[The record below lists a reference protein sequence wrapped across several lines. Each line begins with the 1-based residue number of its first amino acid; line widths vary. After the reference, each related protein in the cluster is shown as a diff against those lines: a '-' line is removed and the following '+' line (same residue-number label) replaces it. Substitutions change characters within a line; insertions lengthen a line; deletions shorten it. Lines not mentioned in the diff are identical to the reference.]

1 MKKTFRARKSMETIT
16 EPKAMK
22 NKNEKMY
29 KDNNS
34 KNSKNILKH
43 LTGNIRAKLLFS
55 FLVPIVLIF
64 ILGGTA
70 YTISSNAISN
80 SFTSSTISLITST
93 GNHYDVITQNI
104 RNRAVELS
112 TDNEINTYYNG
123 GYGEEAI
130 TELQQGLDYLTEDE
144 VYAKMKSKI
153 TTLVLM
159 DQYIENLTI
168 FTAYGYPISTTGSFK
183 DKTPYE
189 AFMKTEEASSISKDV
204 WVGTHS
210 YVDTQLGLDIS
221 KYALSYIK
229 QYVNNYSKKSGF
241 IVIDVSMKVITDA
254 LSSMNLPEGSQVAFI
269 TPEGREITAT
279 GNSSENIFFGTDY
292 YLQGANQENNT
303 WSTDVE
309 LNGEMNLYICS
320 PIGTTGAMVA
330 ALVPYTSITS
340 QADDIKYITIIIVV
354 LAILI
359 SGFIGVI
366 VSSGISS
373 NIKMIIK
380 VLLKAADGDL
390 TTRVTTRRKDEF
402 FILSESIN
410 HMINNVKGLIAKASK
425 VSENVNSSAENVTQN
440 SELLLTASRD
450 ITAAINEIQ
459 QGITQQ
465 ATDAQQCLQQT
476 DNLAKQI
483 DMVYDNSLAIEKIA
497 ANTKQIVTDGI
508 TEIDQLNDATK
519 ANIQISNDTIIN
531 IEELVVESNAIT
543 EIIAVIN
550 DIAEQTN
557 LLSLNASIEAA
568 RAGDAGRGFSVVAD
582 EIRKLSVK
590 SVDSASEIEKIVN
603 SISSKTQSAVNT
615 VIKASTISKKTED
628 RLLNVIHLFNNINVM
643 VDDLDIKMRN
653 IAKGIHDIDK
663 AKNDTLSAIES
674 ISAVAE
680 ETSAASQEVDATA
693 QQQLEAVTKLNEA
706 SKVMNQDSSD
716 LKTTITI
723 FKID

>member
-1 MKKTFRARKSMETIT
+1 
-16 EPKAMK
+16 
-22 NKNEKMY
+22 
-29 KDNNS
+29 
-34 KNSKNILKH
+34 
-43 LTGNIRAKLLFS
+43 
-55 FLVPIVLIF
+55 
-64 ILGGTA
+64 
-70 YTISSNAISN
+70 
-80 SFTSSTISLITST
+80 
-93 GNHYDVITQNI
+93 
-104 RNRAVELS
+104 
-112 TDNEINTYYNG
+112 
-123 GYGEEAI
+123 
-130 TELQQGLDYLTEDE
+130 
-144 VYAKMKSKI
+144 

-168 FTAYGYPISTTGSFK
+168 FTDYGYPISTTGSFK
-183 DKTPYE
+183 DKAPYE
-189 AFMKTEEASSISKDV
+189 EFMKTEEAVHISKDV
-204 WVGTHS
+204 WVGLHS
-210 YVDTQLGLDIS
+210 YVDTQLGLSTS
-221 KYALSYIK
+221 KYSLSYIK

-241 IVIDVSMKVITDA
+241 IIIDVSMKVITDA
-254 LSSMNLPEGSQVAFI
+254 LASMDLPEGSQVAFI

-292 YLQGANQENNT
+292 YMQGVNQENST

-309 LNGEMNLYICS
+309 LDGEMNLYICS
-320 PIGTTGAMVA
+320 KIGTTGAMVA
-330 ALVPYTSITS
+330 ALVPYSSITS
-340 QADDIKYITIIIVV
+340 QADNIKYITIIIIV
-354 LAILI
+354 LATLI

-366 VSSGISS
+366 VSSGISG
-373 NIKMIIK
+373 NIKTIIE

-390 TTRVTTRRKDEF
+390 TKRVKTRRKDEF
-402 FILSESIN
+402 YVLSESIN
-410 HMINNVKGLIAKASK
+410 HMINNVKDLIAKTSK
-425 VSENVNSSAENVTQN
+425 VSENVSSSAENVTQN
-440 SELLLTASRD
+440 SELLLTASKD

-465 ATDAQQCLQQT
+465 AADAQQCLQQT

-483 DMVYDNSLAIEKIA
+483 DIVYDNSLAIELIT

-531 IEELVVESNAIT
+531 IEELVAESNAIT

-590 SVDSASEIEKIVN
+590 SVNSASEIEKIVN

-615 VIKASTISKKTED
+615 VMKASSISKKTED
-628 RLLNVIHLFNNINVM
+628 RLLNVIQLFNNINTM
-643 VDDLDIKMRN
+643 VDDLAVKMRN
-653 IAKGIHDIDK
+653 IAEGISDIDK
-663 AKNDTLSAIES
+663 AKNDTLNAIES

-693 QQQLEAVTKLNEA
+693 QQQLEAVTRLNEA
-706 SKVMNQDSSD
+706 SKVMNDDSSD